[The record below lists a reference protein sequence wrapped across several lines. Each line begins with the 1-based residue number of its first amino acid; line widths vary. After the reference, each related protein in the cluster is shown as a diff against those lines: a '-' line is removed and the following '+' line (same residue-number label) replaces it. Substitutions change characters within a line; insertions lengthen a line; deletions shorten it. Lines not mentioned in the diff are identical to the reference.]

1 MVTMFVLVFSFRL
14 KYITII
20 NYWQSLVCSIEKMTT
35 YTWRRRL
42 KVACRAIHARFF
54 PLRAILYFI
63 YTIQC
68 PCCSEEMTGRWARNY
83 NCAQDVGKKGQSAR
97 QSAFVYAGII
107 SLVNKIYNCHKNY
120 QLEYVWLIVVF
131 HHFNA
136 FYTYSL
142 LQVLMSICLLLDT
155 YSYNLKHWTKA
166 PTRKSI
172 RIWHVQRTQ
181 PIFNSFLTPSLTQ

>member
-1 MVTMFVLVFSFRL
+1 MHVVFLPSEQFCIYLYNSVPLLLWGDDR
-14 KYITII
+14 
-20 NYWQSLVCSIEKMTT
+20 SLSKK
-35 YTWRRRL
+35 L
-42 KVACRAIHARFF
+42 
-54 PLRAILYFI
+54 
-63 YTIQC
+63 
-68 PCCSEEMTGRWARNY
+68 
-83 NCAQDVGKKGQSAR
+83 CAQDVGKKGQSAR
-97 QSAFVYAGII
+97 HSAFVYAGII
-107 SLVNKIYNCHKNY
+107 SLVNKIYDYYKNY

-131 HHFNA
+131 RHFNA